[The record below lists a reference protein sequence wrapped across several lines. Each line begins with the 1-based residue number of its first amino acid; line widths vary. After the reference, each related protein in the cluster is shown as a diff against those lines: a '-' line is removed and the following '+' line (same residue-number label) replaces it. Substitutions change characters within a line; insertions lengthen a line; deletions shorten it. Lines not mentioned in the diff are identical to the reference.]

1 VVIAVLC
8 VTAALEFVTVSGESQ
23 TYDESNQL
31 LAGYIYLT
39 TGRFT
44 VGLEQ
49 PPLAKLLWAVPVAL
63 LNPSPPPQVGPAD
76 DPWPAGR
83 WFLYHNR
90 VPADTM
96 LMAGRTCAIALSVLL
111 GLAIAF
117 WTKRYFGAI
126 AGLGAVLIYAADPNF
141 LANGRYMKNDVAAAL
156 TIFVAAM
163 IWGGYLV
170 HAAAVSL
177 SIPISIGDR
186 T

>member
-1 VVIAVLC
+1 
-8 VTAALEFVTVSGESQ
+8 
-23 TYDESNQL
+23 
-31 LAGYIYLT
+31 
-39 TGRFT
+39 
-44 VGLEQ
+44 
-49 PPLAKLLWAVPVAL
+49 
-63 LNPSPPPQVGPAD
+63 
-76 DPWPAGR
+76 
-83 WFLYHNR
+83 
-90 VPADTM
+90 
-96 LMAGRTCAIALSVLL
+96 
-111 GLAIAF
+111 
-117 WTKRYFGAI
+117 